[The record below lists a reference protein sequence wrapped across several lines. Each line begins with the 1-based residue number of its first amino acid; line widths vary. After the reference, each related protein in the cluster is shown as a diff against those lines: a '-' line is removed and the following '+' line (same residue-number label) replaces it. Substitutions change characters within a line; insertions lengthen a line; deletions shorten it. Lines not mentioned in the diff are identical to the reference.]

1 MNNFLDF
8 DKMLNDTVDEIIDD
22 PRDIFDLLNKD
33 GKFEGTLRPG
43 QEMVLKKWYENY
55 KDQNTSIIKMNTGNG
70 KTVVGLL
77 ILQSYLNN
85 GQGPAV
91 YIVPDNF
98 LVNQVVQEAES
109 LGLSVTKDVNSSEFL
124 DGSSIL
130 VINTHKIF
138 NGRSVFGVNQQK
150 IEIGSI
156 IIDDAHASVN
166 IVKNQ
171 YKITIPR
178 DTNVD
183 LYNYIFN
190 IFKDSIIQQSSIREQ
205 EIQDWEPNV
214 QQLVPYWSWNDHL
227 SEIQSELNSYKSK
240 RTYNESLF
248 YNWNLIKD
256 NLGAAD
262 CIISS
267 SEILITLEYVPI
279 ETIPSFDN
287 CSHKIFMSATIED
300 DTVIATYFNVD
311 IENLSSAITPNKAND
326 IGERMILIPQ
336 RLDTQI
342 GDNDLKKL
350 FLELSHIYNVLI
362 MVPSGKRA
370 DFWNDVAN
378 VVVDNQEE
386 LVETVHKMKE
396 GLVGIVVI
404 KNRYDG
410 IDLPK
415 SACNVLVLDGLPDTR
430 NGYDR
435 FEENVLFNTSK
446 VTLEKIQKIEQGMG
460 RATRSREDYSVV
472 FLMGKN
478 LVSML
483 NKKNQQMFTGSTQKQ
498 LKISEAITS
507 QLKSKQNI
515 NTLNALYKASK
526 VCLDRDT
533 GWIEAHK
540 KAILSEKY
548 DPEINVDVESLKMK
562 KSFDL
567 YRNREYQSCLSIL
580 EKLANEQENQLRKG
594 YIKFKLAKYMNIVS
608 KSKSQEILKSASKL
622 NNNILYPLEGI
633 QYKKIQVSDDTQANK
648 VMNYISHFESVNDYI
663 LNVQNI
669 VNNLKF
675 SSVSAPVFEDSIKK
689 VGQLLGFIS
698 ERPEK
703 ETGLGPDNFWAG
715 SSEYCFVIECKNEA
729 VEETINKRYCNQ
741 LNGSINWFKLY
752 YKGVLTQTPIMIHP
766 STVFEH
772 AATPNE
778 AIRIID
784 SEMLDKLKSHILNFS
799 NSVAHNPSDIKEI
812 DKQLQTCLL
821 SYSLISQNFTK
832 QYHKKN

>member
-1 MNNFLDF
+1 MNDFLDY
-8 DKMLNDTVDEIIDD
+8 DKMLNDTANEIIDD
-22 PRDIFDLLNKD
+22 PRDIFDLLNKNE
-33 GKFEGTLRPG
+33 KFEGTLRPG

-55 KDQNTSIIKMNTGNG
+55 KEQHTAIIKMNTGNG

-77 ILQSYLNN
+77 ILKSYLNN

-98 LVNQVVQEAES
+98 LVNQVLQEAEL
-109 LGLSVTKDVNSSEFL
+109 LGLNVTNDVNSSEFL

-130 VINTHKIF
+130 VINTHKMF

-166 IVKNQ
+166 IVNNQ

-178 DTNVD
+178 EKNSD
-183 LYNYIFN
+183 LYDYIFKL
-190 IFKDSIIQQSSIREQ
+190 FKDSIIQQSSIRAQ

-214 QQLVPYWSWNDHL
+214 QQLVPYWSWNAHL
-227 SEIQSELNSYKSK
+227 SEIQSKLNDYKSNS
-240 RTYNESLF
+240 TYNDSLF

-267 SEILITLEYVPI
+267 SEILITLEYAPI
-279 ETIPSFDN
+279 ETIPSFNN
-287 CSHKIFMSATIED
+287 CPHKVFMSATIED
-300 DTVIATYFNVD
+300 DTVIGTHFNVD

-336 RLDTQI
+336 RLDTKI
-342 GDNDLKKL
+342 DDNDLKKL
-350 FLELSHIYNVLI
+350 FVKLSQNHNVLI
-362 MVPSGKRA
+362 MVPSERRA
-370 DFWNDVAN
+370 DFWKDVAN

-386 LVETVHKMKE
+386 LVQTVQKMKE

-430 NGYDR
+430 TGYDR

-446 VTLEKIQKIEQGMG
+446 ITLEKIQKIEQGMG

-498 LKISEAITS
+498 LKISESITN

-515 NTLNALYKASK
+515 NTLNALYKASN

-548 DPEINVDVESLKMK
+548 DPEINVDVESMEMK

-567 YRNREYQSCLSIL
+567 YRNREYESCLSIL
-580 EKLANEQENQLRKG
+580 EKLANEQENHLRKG

-608 KSKSQEILKSASKL
+608 ESKSQEILKSASKL

-648 VMNYISHFESVNDYI
+648 VMSYISQFESVNDYI
-663 LNVQNI
+663 LDVQNI
-669 VNNLKF
+669 VDNLKF
-675 SSVSAPVFEDSIKK
+675 SSVSAPVFEESIKK
-689 VGQLLGFIS
+689 IGQLLGFTS

-703 ETGLGPDNFWAG
+703 ETGLGPDNFWVG

-741 LNGSINWFKLY
+741 LNGSINWFKSY
-752 YKGVLTQTPIMIHP
+752 YKEVLTQTPIMIHP
-766 STVFEH
+766 STMFEH
-772 AATPNE
+772 AATPDRE
-778 AIRIID
+778 IRIID
-784 SEMLDKLKSHILNFS
+784 SEMLEKLKSQILKFS
-799 NSVAHNPSDIKEI
+799 SSVVSNPSDIKSI
-812 DKQLQTCLL
+812 DRQLQTCLL
-821 SYSLISQNFTK
+821 SYSLISKNFTK
-832 QYHKKN
+832 KYRKKN